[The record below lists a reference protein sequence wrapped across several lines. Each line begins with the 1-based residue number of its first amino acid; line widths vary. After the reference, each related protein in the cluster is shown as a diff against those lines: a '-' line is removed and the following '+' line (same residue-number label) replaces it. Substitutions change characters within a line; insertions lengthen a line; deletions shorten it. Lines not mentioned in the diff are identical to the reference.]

1 MTQVKEL
8 SLRQFAI
15 NLGFS
20 PSTSRTWLAVPGFQD
35 CLKVVRKGRAVR
47 YFVTDP
53 EKAKEALKK
62 AGYVLP
68 EEGESHA

>member
-1 MTQVKEL
+1 MQSKEL

-35 CLKVVRKGRAVR
+35 CLKVIRKGKTIR
-47 YFVTDP
+47 YFVIDP
-53 EKAKEALKK
+53 EKAKETLKK

-68 EEGESHA
+68 VEESNA

>member
-1 MTQVKEL
+1 MTQQKEL
-8 SLRQFAI
+8 SLRRFAI

-35 CLKVVRKGRAVR
+35 CLKVIHKGRVTR
-47 YFVTDP
+47 YIVTDP
-53 EKAKEALKK
+53 EKAKEVLRK

-68 EEGESHA
+68 EEESNA